1 MTAAAKPWLVYT
13 RVSTDEQATQ
23 GCSLDAQRVSCT
35 AIATAHGY
43 QVAETLVDDK
53 SGKDLNRPG
62 IQRVLAAVED
72 GSIAGVLIYK
82 LDRLT
87 RSRRDLDDLLPL
99 LDRKGVALV
108 SVSEKLDTSSAMG
121 RFFIAMLGAMAQWER
136 ETIAER
142 VTMGIRHRKAQGGFV
157 GGRPPAG
164 LRVVGEKGKRLLE
177 VCPEHGEAVR
187 GVWPLVLGGASLSQA
202 AAYLNGKGVPT
213 SHGTK
218 WTANGARKLILNAR
232 CVGLLTSQAD
242 QDQARAILAGRS
254 APAHRTEVSGSI
266 ARMSDRTW
274 LLAGVGQCPLCG
286 ERLIGSTATNGAGKV
301 FFYYKCSTRR
311 RFGRKACAFKEY
323 RAELCEAVVVRALLS
338 SIDKDGRLVRA
349 LLDYAAGCRKDAG
362 PLAERH
368 RELVMARDKIG
379 AELSNLAEMA
389 AQGGAVAAGLARAI
403 GERQERFAAA
413 ETAAA
418 QAEGALAAASM
429 SAEEAEHLAEL
440 HRDRLA
446 TLPDLDPQ
454 EQAKLLRE
462 TLESVVLIPPE
473 PGKQTGQ
480 VQLALRL
487 PRRPTAA
494 LAVFVPQ
501 GPLVERRT
509 QRTNLP
515 SWRVDVPWSALPLAV

>member
-1 MTAAAKPWLVYT
+1 MTTPAKPWLIYT

-23 GCSLDAQRVSCT
+23 GCSLDAQRASCA
-35 AIATAHGY
+35 AIAAGHGY

-53 SGKDLNRPG
+53 SGKDLKRPG

-142 VTMGIRHRKAQGGFV
+142 VTMGIRHRKSQGGFV
-157 GGRPPAG
+157 GGRAPAG
-164 LRVVGEKGKRLLE
+164 LRAVGEKGKRVLE
-177 VCPEHGEAVR
+177 VCPQHGEAVG
-187 GVWPLVLGGASLSQA
+187 GVWPLVLKDGTLSRV
-202 AAYLNGKGVPT
+202 AAYLNEKGVPT
-213 SHGTK
+213 SHGTT
-218 WTANGARKLILNAR
+218 WTANGARKLILNPR
-232 CVGLLTSQAD
+232 CVGLLCSQAD
-242 QDQARAILAGRS
+242 QDAARAALAGRA
-254 APAHRTEVSGSI
+254 APMHREGVGGSVL
-266 ARMSDRTW
+266 RMSDRTW
-274 LLAGVGQCPLCG
+274 ILSGFGQCPVCG
-286 ERLIGSTATNGAGKV
+286 ERLNGVTANNGHGKV

-311 RFGRKACAFKEY
+311 RFGRQACVFKDQPAEIMEQVVI
-323 RAELCEAVVVRALLS
+323 RAMLS

-349 LLDYAAGCRKDAG
+349 LLEHAAACRKEAG

-368 RELVMARDKIG
+368 QELVMARDKIG

-389 AQGGAVAAGLARAI
+389 AQGGAVAAGLSKAI
-403 GERQERFAAA
+403 GERQVRYATA

-418 QAEGALAAASM
+418 EAEGALAAASM
-429 SAEEAEHLAEL
+429 SAEEAQHLAETY
-440 HRDRLA
+440 RDRLA
-446 TLPDLDPQ
+446 KLPELPPE
-454 EQAKLLRE
+454 EQASLLRE
-462 TLESVVLIPPE
+462 TLESAKITPPE
-473 PGKQTGQ
+473 PGNNTGQ
-480 VQLALRL
+480 VQLSLRL
-487 PRRPTAA
+487 PRRSSA

-501 GPLVERRT
+501 GPLVEHRT
-509 QRTNLP
+509 SRANLP
-515 SWRVDVPWSALPLAV
+515 SWRVVVAWTARVA